1 MQASPVWQ
9 KVACPARKSKRQLNA
24 GWRRLRER
32 SARRNEQLNTRG
44 GIEGPDVSSTRGC
57 GGAYESAPRAVA
69 SSSTR
74 GVDPLTRTRSARAA
88 ARAAQRVGWDRL
100 RFRISRA
107 RALLARHTN
116 MGTLPLSRQPH
127 RDMLDAQAQ
136 PGARARPAA
145 RPPARQACRTPCSSH
160 PALTAG
166 RCASRS
172 CISHGVPG

>member
-1 MQASPVWQ
+1 MVQASPVWQ

-32 SARRNEQLNTRG
+32 SARRNEQLNARG

-88 ARAAQRVGWDRL
+88 VRGAAQRAGWDRL
-100 RFRISRA
+100 RELSSRA
-107 RALLARHTN
+107 ERNRRWRRIRSARGEQLNAGRAALHW
-116 MGTLPLSRQPH
+116 
-127 RDMLDAQAQ
+127 
-136 PGARARPAA
+136 RARSGDGWTDRLAPPPTEIDVSY
-145 RPPARQACRTPCSSH
+145 RPPTRAAANTPL
-160 PALTAG
+160 PQV
-166 RCASRS
+166 SR
-172 CISHGVPG
+172 